1 MTETLVDVTITLS
14 SKKGGSIEFKKN
26 AKKKP
31 WKQLRVTLSGA
42 LVASIGVLIVLW
54 GCKIVN

>member
-1 MTETLVDVTITLS
+1 MSQLHCQV
-14 SKKGGSIEFKKN
+14 KKVVVLNLKKMP
-26 AKKKP
+26 KKP

-42 LVASIGVLIVLW
+42 LVASIGALIVLW